1 MERVTYEDLGP
12 LVAALQAGR
21 TVAIPT
27 DTVYGLACAAHD
39 RVACEALLWAKGR
52 VARPADGDRR
62 RAPSTARSTSVL
74 PDLPAPARE
83 RVRRLLPG
91 PADAGRAEPGPSLPR
106 GCAASSPDADRPAVS
121 RRSTPAL
128 AAAIDRVP
136 ALLLTSANVAGG
148 SPAVAFADLD
158 AGGAASPRWRST
170 AVPVPAALPS
180 TVVDVTGD
188 EPEIL
193 REGPVA
199 LAEIRARL

>member
-12 LVAALQAGR
+12 LVAALHAGR

-39 RVACEALLWAKGR
+39 RVACEALLRAKGR
-52 VARPADGDRR
+52 SSGQPTAIVAGTVRGALD
-62 RAPSTARSTSVL
+62 AVL
-74 PDLPAPARE
+74 PDLPEQARE

-91 PADAGRAEPGPSLPR
+91 PLTLVLPNPGRRYRWLCGEQPERIGLRVPSL
-106 GCAASSPDADRPAVS
+106 DAR
-121 RRSTPAL
+121 L

-136 ALLLTSANVAGG
+136 ALLLTSANVTGAT
-148 SPAVAFADLD
+148 PAVAFADLE
-158 AGGAASPRWRST
+158 AVATMT
-170 AVPVPAALPS
+170 AVALDGGTCPGGLPS

-188 EPEIL
+188 EPELL

-199 LAEIRARL
+199 LAEIRRLL